1 MNLLD
6 PIMSSQLRNSPLG
19 HRMSNNANNDKN
31 VEECTSLF
39 NSHNMKNS
47 IWGYKRTFLVSTES
61 GTNNFLGD
69 DILLETVSQKVN
81 DALI

>member
-1 MNLLD
+1 VNLLD

-47 IWGYKRTFLVSTES
+47 I
-61 GTNNFLGD
+61 
-69 DILLETVSQKVN
+69 
-81 DALI
+81 